1 MLINDYK
8 ALRVDKDVI
17 PTKRVYEIVN
27 QFFIFAKEH
36 ESKDVKF
43 PCLQTWVK
51 YSEKSEDFP
60 IYAYVA
66 RRYGFS
72 VMKRRFDIWSE
83 NGKKIVERQ
92 KNGKFKFLIE
102 EYDKL

>member
-17 PTKRVYEIVN
+17 PTKQVYKIVN

-36 ESKDVKF
+36 ESKDIKF
-43 PCLQTWVK
+43 PCLQTWFK
-51 YSEKSEDFP
+51 YSGKSEDFP
-60 IYAYVA
+60 IYAYVV

-72 VMKRRFDIWSE
+72 VMKRRFHIMNK
-83 NGKKIVERQ
+83 NGKKILERQ
-92 KNGKFKFLIE
+92 KNGKFKLLVE
-102 EYDKL
+102 DYDKL